1 MRKRTLPLEFSEPER
16 LQHDLGQIKKLAETL
31 DAECQFPEESG
42 CKALVARLGSGDE
55 TMNDDDKVD
64 VPVIVERIG
73 F

>member
-1 MRKRTLPLEFSEPER
+1 MRKRTLPLGFSEPER
-16 LQHDLGQIKKLAETL
+16 LQHDLSQIKKLAETL

-55 TMNDDDKVD
+55 AMNEDDKVD
-64 VPVIVERIG
+64 VTVIIEKLE